1 MILALVDEAVT
12 SGARLFMVCRQ
23 LVITARM
30 LQRWRKQGHE
40 GGQDRRVGP
49 RTTPKNKL
57 PEADRTHLLEV
68 LNSAPYRDLSPKQIV
83 PRLADNGIYLAS
95 ESTMYRV
102 LEAAGQNN
110 HRQPTKP
117 RTNNKPEE
125 RVADGPAQL
134 LCWDITYLLTT
145 VRGHFFYLYVFLDIW
160 SRKIVGWGVND
171 QQCGE
176 FAAELLLATCDGLG
190 VDTDGIVL
198 HSDNGKPMK
207 GSSMLSTMQW
217 LGIVPSFS
225 RPHVSD
231 DNPYVES
238 LFRTLKYRPGGAD
251 LRFDSLEDA
260 VRWVEAFVRWYNHEH
275 LHSGIGFVTPND
287 RHTGRDIPV
296 LQARRR
302 LYKRANRAHPERWT
316 GKVRAWHR
324 TVTVRLHPDRQAL
337 ELKPKSER
345 RSA

>member
-1 MILALVDEAVT
+1 MILALVDEALN
-12 SGARLFMVCRQ
+12 SGARLFMICRQ

-30 LQRWRKQGHE
+30 LQRWRLQGPE
-40 GGQDRRVGP
+40 GGQDRRRGP
-49 RTTPKNKL
+49 RTSPKNKL
-57 PEADRTHLLEV
+57 PDTERTNLLEV
-68 LNSAPYRDLSPKQIV
+68 LNSEPYRDLSPKQIV
-83 PRLADNGIYLAS
+83 PRLADQNIYLAS

-102 LEAAGQNN
+102 LEEAGLNN

-117 RTNNKPEE
+117 RANNKPEE
-125 RVADGPAQL
+125 RVADGPCQL
-134 LCWDITYLLTT
+134 LCWDITYLPTT

-160 SRKIVGWGVND
+160 SRKIVGWGVNE

-176 FAAELLLATCDGLG
+176 FAAQLFEATCGGLG
-190 VDTDGIVL
+190 VATKGIVL

-238 LFRTLKYRPGGAD
+238 LFRTLKYRPGCSD
-251 LRFDSLEDA
+251 MRFDTIEQA
-260 VRWVEAFVRWYNHEH
+260 AHWVERFVHWYNHEH

-287 RHTGRDIPV
+287 RHVGSDIAI
-296 LQARRR
+296 LEARRAV
-302 LYKRANRAHPERWT
+302 YKRANRANPERWT
-316 GKVRAWHR
+316 GKVRSWR
-324 TVTVRLHPDRQAL
+324 RPVKVCLHPDRQAI
-337 ELKPKSER
+337 ELRSTTEH